1 MKKYR
6 LIGFLNLFSVVPDF
20 VYPVFENDGLYY
32 FQDEYHGKVID
43 FVLVKSSVHSMITK
57 TNEYKQILGI
67 KKAVLEIGSKSIYSF
82 QIEKNKIVCGE
93 DVDMLKFFQTYT
105 THNKAIKKEILAFN
119 RELLNSES
127 IKEYRRNQKLENKIK
142 KYFGIGRVKK
152 SIAKV
157 YLVPGTGNITINKR
171 PIDDYFGLATLKAV
185 VRQPLAATNTIN
197 EFDAIVMVKGG
208 GFTGQAG
215 AIRHGISKALLQVD
229 VDYRPALKKNLTRN
243 PHMKERK
250 KYGFKA
256 ARRKHQLSRS
266 NRINM

>member
-1 MKKYR
+1 MKKYK
-6 LIGFLNLFSVVPDF
+6 LIGFLNLFGVIPDF

-67 KKAVLEIGSKSIYSF
+67 RKAVLEIGSKSIYSF

-105 THNKAIKKEILAFN
+105 TDNKAIKKEILAFN

-127 IKEYRRNQKLENKIK
+127 VKEYRRNKKLENKIE

-171 PIDDYFGLATLKAV
+171 PIDDYFGLVTLKAV
-185 VRQPLAATNTIN
+185 VRQPLAVTNTIN

-215 AIRHGISKALLQVD
+215 AIRHGISRALLQVD
-229 VDYRPALKKNLTRN
+229 VGYRPALKKNLTRK

-256 ARRKHQLSRS
+256 GRRKHRL
-266 NRINM
+266 M